1 MILYSSTDPQEEQGR
16 AVYNEKKVCRV
27 TRRNIQDDV
36 FRAMGQMLPSLS
48 PVTHTHR
55 VVRHLL
61 LTGPR
66 EKSASAVRVL
76 CGGKHNMGHRSPP
89 EDCMRLSSSMI
100 CSMGTACV
108 WTRMDI
114 RETP

>member
-1 MILYSSTDPQEEQGR
+1 M
-16 AVYNEKKVCRV
+16 
-27 TRRNIQDDV
+27 QDDV

-55 VVRHLL
+55 VVSHLL

-76 CGGKHNMGHRSPP
+76 CGEKHNMGHSSPP
-89 EDCMRLSSSMI
+89 QDSMRPKSSMI
-100 CSMGTACV
+100 FDGHSLRVDKNGH
-108 WTRMDI
+108 TRNAL
-114 RETP
+114 RVLNVALWLR